1 VTDQLPSLPARI
13 WIAIACFLR
22 ALSDARFASLVAQL
36 QSSNALPAAPGAVAP
51 LAAAPSLPP
60 PPAVIAPVVAAP
72 IAPPPPAP
80 PDVATAQEG
89 ALHLL
94 AILQREARLLDF
106 CEEELTGFSD
116 AAIGAAARLVHSGC
130 RKALREHLDLAPVR
144 SEAEGA
150 SVTLA
155 AGFDARANRLT
166 GNIVGAPPF
175 TGTLKHHG
183 WKAVKVKLPEPVRG
197 EASRLLA
204 PAEVELS

>member
-1 VTDQLPSLPARI
+1 MTDQLPSLPARI

-36 QSSNALPAAPGAVAP
+36 QSSNALPAAPGAVAV
-51 LAAAPSLPP
+51 LAAPAPLPP
-60 PPAVIAPVVAAP
+60 PTPAVVAP
-72 IAPPPPAP
+72 IAAPAP
-80 PDVATAQEG
+80 AAPDVATAQEG

-150 SVTLA
+150 AVTLL

-166 GNIVGAPPF
+166 GNIVGSPPL
-175 TGTLKHHG
+175 TGTLTHHG
-183 WKAVKVKLPEPVRG
+183 WRAAKVKLPEPVRG